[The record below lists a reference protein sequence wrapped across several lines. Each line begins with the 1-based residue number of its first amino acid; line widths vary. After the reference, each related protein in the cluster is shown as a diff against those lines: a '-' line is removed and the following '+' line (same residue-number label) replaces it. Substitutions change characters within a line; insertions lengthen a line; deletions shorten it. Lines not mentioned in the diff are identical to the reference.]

1 MSDVSQEVKQSNAT
15 AQTPL
20 RLQQLSL
27 LRLGRVVKGVW
38 ETPVTGKHVI
48 LVRECVGVDIMTTN
62 YRPRAN
68 KKPQTYQKLSEN

>member
-27 LRLGRVVKGVW
+27 LRRVVKGVW

-48 LVRECVGVDIMTTN
+48 IVRECVSVDIMTTN
-62 YRPRAN
+62 FRPRAN

>member
-1 MSDVSQEVKQSNAT
+1 LSDVSQEVKQSNAT

-27 LRLGRVVKGVW
+27 LRRVVKGVW

-48 LVRECVGVDIMTTN
+48 IVRECVSVDIMTTN
-62 YRPRAN
+62 FRPRAN